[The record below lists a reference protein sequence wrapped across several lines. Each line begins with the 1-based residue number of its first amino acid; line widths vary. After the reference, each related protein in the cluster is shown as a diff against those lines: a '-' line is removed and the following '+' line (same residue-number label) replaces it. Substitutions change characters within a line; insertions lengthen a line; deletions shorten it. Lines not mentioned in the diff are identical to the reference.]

1 MPVFRVRACV
11 SACTRV
17 GGGRVRVCVKTV
29 VGAGARRVCAL
40 GRAPKRSPVT
50 PPPCPSCRRHVQR
63 LGRVAAHQGQDWR
76 GVCVGGE
83 GGACARTYTPPP
95 PSPPSPCTL
104 PSPTQP
110 PTHPTKADVGR
121 HQEAHL
127 RQLAQCPELVRQRQ
141 EHCTGGE
148 CVCGVRVWEWIGGLK
163 QGPLPPAQG
172 VSACAWWWGGGGAWA
187 PQARHLH
194 LHARPQMRCHPPLLS
209 PRAGG

>member
-1 MPVFRVRACV
+1 MRECVHACGGRASACV
-11 SACTRV
+11 RQDSCRCGRTQSVCAWASPKALSRHPTPLPLMQTPCPALGTSGSAPRTRLARCV
-17 GGGRVRVCVKTV
+17 CGGG
-29 VGAGARRVCAL
+29 
-40 GRAPKRSPVT
+40 
-50 PPPCPSCRRHVQR
+50 
-63 LGRVAAHQGQDWR
+63 
-76 GVCVGGE
+76 